1 VADAAAAVIAKAEAK
16 EGDVEDADAP
26 HTIQALFL
34 HNLSPNLE
42 GHGRYSC
49 LGQIQV
55 ELPMCLLV
63 DMPQPEE
70 DNITQNT
77 PTEINSTKLEPVLFT
92 WV

>member
-1 VADAAAAVIAKAEAK
+1 MADAAAAVIAKAEAK